1 MPKATMNE
9 ISYGINKPQDL
20 LNKLVLDGEKVDA
33 NPHPHDMFNFFV
45 TAAVLNEW
53 VVEYYSGAI
62 VQGIKDALND
72 NVAEKL
78 PVETSSWVVDKKC
91 LPNTGCDVRRHVF
104 NAMRICW
111 GTANA
116 SKHYHWTKSSGVS
129 AIEDSPKIKGW
140 YQYFFTS
147 TEPGIYIEFAGEY
160 YTLLQIKQILTQF
173 YSGLLSYLDASGV
186 VGDRKTKP

>member
-33 NPHPHDMFNFFV
+33 NPHPYDMFNFFV

-53 VVEYYSGAI
+53 VVKYYSGAI

-111 GTANA
+111 STANA